1 MWKRIELHNHTME
14 SDGSMTVKELAAFME
29 AQGIPWFSLT
39 DHNTVSGFPD
49 LPAACKNRL
58 QYVCGYEL
66 TSYYGH
72 LLCQN
77 VTSYIPWDD
86 IDRDNADWQGLP
98 IPFPCPLPLPM
109 VCAGI

>member
-49 LPAACKNRL
+49 LPPARL
-58 QYVCGYEL
+58 RL
-66 TSYYGH
+66 RAH
-72 LLCQN
+72 ILLRA
-77 VTSYIPWDD
+77 P
-86 IDRDNADWQGLP
+86 ALP
-98 IPFPCPLPLPM
+98 ERNLLYSL
-109 VCAGI
+109 G

>member
-58 QYVCGYEL
+58 QYVYGYEL

-77 VTSYIPWDD
+77 VTSYIPWE
-86 IDRDNADWQGLP
+86 IGRAH
-98 IPFPCPLPLPM
+98 
-109 VCAGI
+109 V

>member
-49 LPAACKNRL
+49 L
-58 QYVCGYEL
+58 
-66 TSYYGH
+66 
-72 LLCQN
+72 LLYSC
-77 VTSYIPWDD
+77 
-86 IDRDNADWQGLP
+86 
-98 IPFPCPLPLPM
+98 
-109 VCAGI
+109 

>member
-49 LPAACKNRL
+49 LPAAA
-58 QYVCGYEL
+58 
-66 TSYYGH
+66 TSSRP
-72 LLCQN
+72 
-77 VTSYIPWDD
+77 TT
-86 IDRDNADWQGLP
+86 
-98 IPFPCPLPLPM
+98 
-109 VCAGI
+109 GICSART